1 ISLRG
6 YPNSSPKTLLS
17 SYLRGSC
24 LRVRAALRLNHRR
37 CVWRARLLFKVNQHI
52 RWQDGTLD
60 DFEVIWEGRLRQ
72 RIKHNNRLV
81 SPRHHRFRDGDQ
93 FIFLAEHA
101 QPRRLNFFGI
111 QMGRGAR
118 RQLHAARLQLRR
130 HHVEFRAVANLLF
143 QYGQHIGSRKI
154 RQQVLERDQ
163 ARLEFSILLRLRQF
177 FETDGLLQ
185 REFSHRRAA
194 DFRQMRAAAQLLS
207 HVVRQRPDVSSR
219 RALNRKSRDR
229 PFYSCQA
236 VFENLHRHR
245 FQLHNLILAR
255 QFIRRPPVDF
265 LGGKNRGHLLEAPR
279 GFRRQ
284 PLQRFALQHRRRIR
298 SRRLPFR
305 VKRVRG
311 IAKAETGGV
320 ALSPPGIKSHK
331 ASGFSQ
337 QQNQDAGRQWIEGAQ
352 MPDLPESRKM
362 PHRIHDV
369 VRSLTLRLVD
379 DQGAVKR
386 GGLWL
391 ARHKTLFSDQLFGN
405 KEQDFILSILF
416 SLCK

>member
-81 SPRHHRFRDGDQ
+81 SPRHHRFSDGDQ

-111 QMGRGAR
+111 QMRRGAR

-130 HHVEFRAVANLLF
+130 HDVEFRAVANLLF

-154 RQQVLERDQ
+154 RQQVLQRDQ

-194 DFRQMRAAAQLLS
+194 DFRQMRAPTQLLS

-219 RALNRKSRDR
+219 RALNRKARDR
-229 PFYSCQA
+229 PFYSRQA
-236 VFENLHRHR
+236 VLENLHRHR
-245 FQLHNLILAR
+245 FQLYNLILAR

-265 LGGKNRGHLLEAPR
+265 LGGKNRRHLLKSPR

-298 SRRLPFR
+298 SRGLPFR
-305 VKRVRG
+305 VKRIG
-311 IAKAETGGV
+311 AIAEAETCCV
-320 ALSPPGIKSHK
+320 ALSASGIKPHEARGLAEQK
-331 ASGFSQ
+331 
-337 QQNQDAGRQWIEGAQ
+337 NQDARREWIEGAQ
-352 MPDLPESRKM
+352 MADLPESRKV
-362 PHRIHDV
+362 PHRVDDV
-369 VRSLTLRLVD
+369 VGSLPLGFVD
-379 DQGAVKR
+379 D
-386 GGLWL
+386 
-391 ARHKTLFSDQLFGN
+391 
-405 KEQDFILSILF
+405 
-416 SLCK
+416 